1 MESQNDIKHDRDQ
14 LQHETIKQEYVDNY
28 IDTTVG
34 IKPEQRPMTLQYN
47 DMFLASSSYQES
59 VNVKLENTD
68 GACDWMKQEQETL
81 GKEYEDKKAEPMDV
95 KHDPSDEA
103 FDWIKRENT
112 DVKSTDIKL
121 EHSGVTKRNRRYC
134 I

>member
-1 MESQNDIKHDRDQ
+1 MKSQNDIKHDRDQ

-34 IKPEQRPMTLQYN
+34 IKPEKKPMTLQYN

-68 GACDWMKQEQETL
+68 GAFDWMKQEQETL

-95 KHDPSDEA
+95 KHDPSDET

-121 EHSGVTKRNRRYC
+121 EHSGVRKRKRRYC